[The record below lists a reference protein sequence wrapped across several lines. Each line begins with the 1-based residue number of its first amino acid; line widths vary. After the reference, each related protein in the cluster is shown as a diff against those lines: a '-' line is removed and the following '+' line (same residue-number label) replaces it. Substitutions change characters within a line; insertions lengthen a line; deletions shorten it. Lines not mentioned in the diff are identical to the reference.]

1 MSSCFTVFC
10 VFQMFHSENSICNK
24 NKYISSGRNR
34 KTFSLEIAV
43 TFLLGT
49 FVLPVLY
56 HMYVTLYRCVYT
68 RCRGHNLLST
78 PPEHRKP
85 IIVFLPRA
93 NTFWKSHPPRVQAPR
108 PRPRPPIVSFSW
120 RLESARGARPKHQCN
135 LFDCQR
141 VILGCLKNPKKKK
154 TTKGQKEVNTM
165 GHCPRPHTPPTT
177 YQTLSRVVPMNNPR
191 PTK

>member
-1 MSSCFTVFC
+1 MHHFLFTSPVRYTSLSTLLF
-10 VFQMFHSENSICNK
+10 SNSVIRRCS
-24 NKYISSGRNR
+24 IPIETTSPIPLAQQS
-34 KTFSLEIAV
+34 TQFTAV
-43 TFLLGT
+43 TQT
-49 FVLPVLY
+49 
-56 HMYVTLYRCVYT
+56 TAC
-68 RCRGHNLLST
+68 
-78 PPEHRKP
+78 
-85 IIVFLPRA
+85 LPRA

-120 RLESARGARPKHQCN
+120 RLESTRGARPKHQCN

-141 VILGCLKNPKKKK
+141 VILGCLKIQKK
-154 TTKGQKEVNTM
+154 TTEGQKEVNTM